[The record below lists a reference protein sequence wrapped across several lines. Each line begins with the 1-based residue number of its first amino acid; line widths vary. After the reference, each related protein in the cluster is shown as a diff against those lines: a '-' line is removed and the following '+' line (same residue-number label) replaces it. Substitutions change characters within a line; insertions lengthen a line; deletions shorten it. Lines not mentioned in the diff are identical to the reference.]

1 MTRYFS
7 LCGALLASTMLAPMP
22 AFAQQDAA
30 DADTV
35 TDVVVIRGTHIPE
48 PQRRTSQVATF
59 IQNEDLQRQGDGDA
73 AIALTRLSGLSIV
86 SGRFAY
92 VRGLGERYSL
102 ALLNGS
108 PLPSPEP
115 RCAARFPS
123 TCSPQTSS
131 TGSRC
136 RKPSLRISRVNSA
149 AVSFS

>member
-115 RCAARFPS
+115 AAPHGSPRPVPHKPPRRDRGAENLLCEFP
-123 TCSPQTSS
+123 
-131 TGSRC
+131 G
-136 RKPSLRISRVNSA
+136 
-149 AVSFS
+149 